1 MRPAPITATLSATG
15 LVLGYGAAVTSGSRP
30 LGGIVLAAF
39 AAACV
44 VIWLRRDGGRI
55 TGWLTVCGVL
65 AFAVS
70 HALGS
75 LIGAWPAVLLVGAAM
90 AGVSWQLS
98 DRRHPPARLRHPA
111 AAD

>member
-1 MRPAPITATLSATG
+1 MRPAPITAFLSATG

-44 VIWLRRDGGRI
+44 VIWLRRDGARI
-55 TGWLTVCGVL
+55 AGWLTVSGVL
-65 AFAVS
+65 GFAIS
-70 HALGS
+70 HVLGL
-75 LIGAWPAVLLVGAAM
+75 LIGAWPAVLVVGAAI
-90 AGVSWQLS
+90 GGLSWQLS
-98 DRRHPPARLRHPA
+98 DRRHGPPRLGHPA